1 MSIYILC
8 CGLTLLTIAAHS
20 STSKMF
26 SVLGFHINLQMY
38 DSSTVFVHTL
48 QNQKEAH
55 TIIALCEILGSD
67 GITLFPDR
75 SNRQRNHC
83 DLQTNESE
91 SLGDRLI
98 WPCVPDLWLCRCC
111 QCTCLNIITKKLA
124 FSHLSSAAKID
135 LMSKYVVH

>member
-1 MSIYILC
+1 MTAALFLC
-8 CGLTLLTIAAHS
+8 
-20 STSKMF
+20 
-26 SVLGFHINLQMY
+26 
-38 DSSTVFVHTL
+38 TL

-91 SLGDRLI
+91 SLGERLI
-98 WPCVPDLWLCRCC
+98 WPCVPDLWLVGV
-111 QCTCLNIITKKLA
+111 ITLKHYYQKA
-124 FSHLSSAAKID
+124 RFQSFIVCSND
-135 LMSKYVVH
+135 